1 MLRSFYGYTAQTGIW
16 FLSIPYFTTKPV
28 GQGTGLGLTAV
39 SRFAS
44 SSQGRVRVGS
54 EKGSGATF
62 TLAFPARSQ
71 SAEGATG

>member
-1 MLRSFYGYTAQTGIW
+1 MIRERAIASLDSARRQGKESGDDEYQ
-16 FLSIPYFTTKPV
+16 SIPGLEWPSQEYF
-28 GQGTGLGLTAV
+28 GAGLRWRHL
-39 SRFAS
+39 
-44 SSQGRVRVGS
+44 